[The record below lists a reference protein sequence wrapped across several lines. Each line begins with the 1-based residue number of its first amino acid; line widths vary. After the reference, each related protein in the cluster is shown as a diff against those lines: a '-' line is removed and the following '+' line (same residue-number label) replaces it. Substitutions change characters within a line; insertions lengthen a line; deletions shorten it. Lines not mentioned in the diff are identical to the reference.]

1 MIKHKKI
8 INIVNFPGSGT
19 HFLMDIM
26 AILGFPHNPV
36 LDIIVKIIK
45 LKNDKNLKY
54 SDLNIKRKNLF
65 KKIHQ

>member
-1 MIKHKKI
+1 MIKNKKI

-36 LDIIVKIIK
+36 LDIIVKIIIYGEK
-45 LKNDKNLKY
+45 FWKILRIRKKKY
-54 SDLNIKRKNLF
+54 
-65 KKIHQ
+65 